1 LSLNDYSTILDQIKI
16 LNLTIINFC
25 CLIGNIKIDDQL
37 KNDANII
44 NLDTLNQT
52 NYTKYLNLDFKY
64 IDHNIELNYN
74 DVYTSNKPIIS
85 YLNGI
90 FKIENNLDIIIGDDG
105 IYKVNANKVECLLI
119 ASYLLGFMT
128 RSEGWTADA
137 DEAVKRW
144 RRIVEIFR
152 SDKLLKCGRKMEK
165 STLNR

>member
-1 LSLNDYSTILDQIKI
+1 MSLNDYSTILDQIKI

-90 FKIENNLDIIIGDDG
+90 FKIENNSNTNIL
-105 IYKVNANKVECLLI
+105 
-119 ASYLLGFMT
+119 
-128 RSEGWTADA
+128 
-137 DEAVKRW
+137 
-144 RRIVEIFR
+144 
-152 SDKLLKCGRKMEK
+152 
-165 STLNR
+165 